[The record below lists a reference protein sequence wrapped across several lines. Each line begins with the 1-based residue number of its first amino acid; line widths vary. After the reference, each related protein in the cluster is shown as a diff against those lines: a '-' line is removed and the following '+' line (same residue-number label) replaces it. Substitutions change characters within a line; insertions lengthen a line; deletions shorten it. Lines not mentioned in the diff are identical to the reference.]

1 MRIPCPFCG
10 ERSSAEFAYLGD
22 AAPQRPDGAARNLQA
37 SYDYVY
43 TRQNP
48 PGILHEYWQHT
59 GGCRSWLVVER
70 NVTTH
75 DVVSARPAR
84 RGAAAPRAQE
94 RVR

>member
-10 ERSSAEFAYLGD
+10 ERSSAEFSYLGD
-22 AAPQRPDGAARNLQA
+22 AAPQRPDGTARNLQA
-37 SYDYVY
+37 FHDYVY
-43 TRQNP
+43 VRQNP
-48 PGILHEYWQHT
+48 PGALRELWQHT

-75 DVVSARPAR
+75 AIGTVEAARSG
-84 RGAAAPRAQE
+84 GAESKE